1 MAVLL
6 TPPTIKKFPT
16 ALIPPF
22 NLRPT
27 EKAVRESF
35 ICMFKRN
42 NLKTPQSFK
51 NAYDE
56 KNLKFQKLQENQMYI
71 YFFGKKI

>member
-1 MAVLL
+1 
-6 TPPTIKKFPT
+6 
-16 ALIPPF
+16 
-22 NLRPT
+22 
-27 EKAVRESF
+27 
-35 ICMFKRN
+35 MFKRN

-71 YFFGKKI
+71 SFFGKKI